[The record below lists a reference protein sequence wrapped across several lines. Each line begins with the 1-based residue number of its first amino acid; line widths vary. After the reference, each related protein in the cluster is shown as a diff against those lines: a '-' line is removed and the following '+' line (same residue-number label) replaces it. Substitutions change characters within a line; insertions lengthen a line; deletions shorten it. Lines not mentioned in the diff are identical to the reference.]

1 MKLEMIGISKSY
13 GSKSV
18 LKDISCEFT
27 EGVYG
32 LLGANGTGKTTLMNI
47 ICDLIKPSQG
57 RIKFDDASHAEEYVQ
72 YLGFL
77 PQDFSYYHNFTGLD
91 FLLYMAAL
99 KGMTKKQ
106 ARVESDKFLKLTGL
120 YDVRKKKIASYSGGM
135 KQRLGI
141 AQALLN
147 NPKILI
153 LDEPTVGLDPKERVK
168 FRNIISELSAD
179 KIILLSTHIVSDVEA
194 IAKEILILKD
204 GNFVERGSA
213 KELLSFIEGQVWE
226 FRVSERE
233 WQRFA
238 RDYVI
243 VNERIEPGGIVLRV
257 ISDDSPFEGAQRVVP
272 SLEDLYIYYFREEAN
287 V

>member
-57 RIKFDDASHAEEYVQ
+57 RMKFDGASHVEEYIQ

-77 PQDFSYYHNFTGLD
+77 PQDFSYYHNFTGHD

-213 KELLSFIEGQVWE
+213 KELLSLIEGQVWE

-238 RDYVI
+238 KDYVI
-243 VNERIEPGGIVLRV
+243 VNERIEPDGIVLRV
-257 ISDDSPFEGAQRVVP
+257 ISDESPFEGAQRIVP

-287 V
+287 G

>member
-57 RIKFDDASHAEEYVQ
+57 RIKFDDASHAKEYIQ

-213 KELLSFIEGQVWE
+213 KELLSLIDGQVWE

-238 RDYVI
+238 KDYVI

-257 ISDDSPFEGAQRVVP
+257 ISEDSPFEGAQRIVP
-272 SLEDLYIYYFREEAN
+272 SLEDLYIYYFREEVN
-287 V
+287 G

>member
-57 RIKFDDASHAEEYVQ
+57 RIKCDGASHTEEYIQ

-91 FLLYMAAL
+91 FLLDMAAL

-213 KELLSFIEGQVWE
+213 KELLSLIEGQVWE

-238 RDYVI
+238 KDYVI
-243 VNERIEPGGIVLRV
+243 VNERIEPDGIVLRV
-257 ISDDSPFEGAQRVVP
+257 ISDESPVEGAQGVIP

-287 V
+287 G

>member
-57 RIKFDDASHAEEYVQ
+57 RIKFDGASHTEEYIQ

-77 PQDFSYYHNFTGLD
+77 PQDFSYYHNFTGRD

-147 NPKILI
+147 HPKILI

-204 GNFVERGSA
+204 GNFVEKGSA
-213 KELLSFIEGQVWE
+213 KELLSLIEGQVWE
-226 FRVSERE
+226 FRVSKRE

-238 RDYVI
+238 KDYVI
-243 VNERIEPGGIVLRV
+243 VNERIEPDGIVLRV
-257 ISDDSPFEGAQRVVP
+257 ISDESPFEGAQRIVP

-287 V
+287 G

>member
-13 GSKSV
+13 GSKTV
-18 LKDISCEFT
+18 LSNISCKFT

-57 RIKFDDASHAEEYVQ
+57 RIRFDSSSPAEDYIQ
-72 YLGFL
+72 YIGFL
-77 PQDFSYYHNFTGLD
+77 PQNFSYYPNFSGID
-91 FLLYMAAL
+91 FLLYMATL

-106 ARVESDKFLKLTGL
+106 ARAESDKVLKLTGL
-120 YDVRKKKIASYSGGM
+120 SDVREKKIASYSGGM

-147 NPKILI
+147 DPQILI
-153 LDEPTVGLDPKERVK
+153 LDEPTVGLDPKERVN
-168 FRNIISELSAD
+168 FRNIISELSAE
-179 KIILLSTHIVSDVEA
+179 KIILLSTHIVSDIEA

-204 GNFVERGSA
+204 GNFIERGSA
-213 KELLSFIEGQVWE
+213 KELLSLIEGQVWE
-226 FRVSERE
+226 FQVSESD
-233 WQRFA
+233 WQYFA

-243 VNERIEPGGIVLRV
+243 VNERIEPDGIILRV
-257 ISDDSPFEGAQRVVP
+257 ISMSRPVERANQVVP
-272 SLEDLYIYYFREEAN
+272 SLEDLYIYHFREET

>member
-57 RIKFDDASHAEEYVQ
+57 RIKFDGASHTEEYIQ

-77 PQDFSYYHNFTGLD
+77 PQDFSYYHNFTGFD

-99 KGMTKKQ
+99 KGMTRKQ
-106 ARVESDKFLKLTGL
+106 ARVESDKFLQLTGL

-213 KELLSFIEGQVWE
+213 KELLSLIEGQVWE
-226 FRVSERE
+226 FRISERE

-257 ISDDSPFEGAQRVVP
+257 ISDESPFEGAQRIVP

-287 V
+287 G

>member
-18 LKDISCEFT
+18 LKNISCEFT

-47 ICDLIKPSQG
+47 ICNLIKPSQG
-57 RIKFDDASHAEEYVQ
+57 RIKFDDLAHAEDYIQ
-72 YLGFL
+72 YIGLL
-77 PQDFSYYHNFTGLD
+77 PQNFSYYPSFTGLD
-91 FLLYMAAL
+91 FLLYMAVL
-99 KGMTKKQ
+99 KGMAKK
-106 ARVESDKFLKLTGL
+106 AAVEESGRLLKLVGL

-147 NPKILI
+147 DPKILI

-204 GNFVERGSA
+204 GNFIERGSA
-213 KELLSFIEGQVWE
+213 RDLLSPIEDQVWE
-226 FRVSERE
+226 FRLSESD
-233 WQRFA
+233 WQRLSQ
-238 RDYVI
+238 DYVI
-243 VNERIEPGGIVLRV
+243 VNERVEPDGVVLRV
-257 ISDDSPFEGAQRVVP
+257 ISAKAPAENARQAVP
-272 SLEDLYIYYFREEAN
+272 SLEDLYIYHFREEA